1 MHVTPL
7 ARGQEEAGEAP
18 SVGTAS
24 SSRSDALN
32 HNIVLISVH
41 RAPSEAAIFPGISLH
56 DPRDVISPIRHSLSR
71 AHSSIASLC
80 SPRGAISLARLPL
93 PLTLT
98 LNLSEGG
105 FSGAGGRL
113 EWRRCRSRSAAVAFI
128 FLATRQSGRCRL
140 VGEGASVCPRLPVSR
155 SVRRVQIPYRND
167 EIKRF
172 CVDSTD
178 GQTVVPRMHDFSCCL
193 ALDKVPFLT
202 QLSPS
207 PNSAHEFTDHRK

>member
-113 EWRRCRSRSAAVAFI
+113 EWRRCRSRAAAVAFI

-140 VGEGASVCPRLPVSR
+140 VGKERLSARACP
-155 SVRRVQIPYRND
+155 
-167 EIKRF
+167 
-172 CVDSTD
+172 
-178 GQTVVPRMHDFSCCL
+178 
-193 ALDKVPFLT
+193 
-202 QLSPS
+202 
-207 PNSAHEFTDHRK
+207 